1 MINQNNLQKLNLQN
15 LLEVSKILNKIEHF
29 VFYGTLLGLI
39 REQKILLGDDDV
51 DFMVDLKYKKIV
63 IKKMILNKSFKINK
77 KVTNEY
83 FIQFIKKKK
92 NLISF
97 VDFYFFTK
105 NSKDD
110 YIIERHNWLAN
121 ISDNNF
127 ALHLPKKM
135 IFPIKKDKTFKTI
148 FVPNKPKSLLKFLY
162 GKTWFLPLKK
172 NIQYRVE
179 IKNHKPLM
187 IRRSFLGSITR
198 WFKEIFYQKFEKII

>member
-1 MINQNNLQKLNLQN
+1 
-15 LLEVSKILNKIEHF
+15 
-29 VFYGTLLGLI
+29 
-39 REQKILLGDDDV
+39 
-51 DFMVDLKYKKIV
+51 
-63 IKKMILNKSFKINK
+63 
-77 KVTNEY
+77 
-83 FIQFIKKKK
+83 
-92 NLISF
+92 
-97 VDFYFFTK
+97 
-105 NSKDD
+105 
-110 YIIERHNWLAN
+110 
-121 ISDNNF
+121 
-127 ALHLPKKM
+127 M